1 MYVRLLDPRT
11 GQLLREHLG
20 QKRGGHRIRP
30 EDRPRRTPPHTM
42 ELLARAHKAGA
53 SIGVLCESI
62 HQRKAETGLRAS
74 RGFSTWPK
82 STAARPAT
90 TPVRLRWNWVLPSIA
105 SYVAI
110 WSARLKPL

>member
-62 HQRKAETGLRAS
+62 HQRKAETGLRRIQGVLNLAKKYGS
-74 RGFSTWPK
+74 AACENAAVNK
-82 STAARPAT
+82 S
-90 TPVRLRWNWVLPSIA
+90 
-105 SYVAI
+105 
-110 WSARLKPL
+110 